1 MFSRSSSTVSR
12 PSPDHR
18 RRVTDQI
25 SLLTY
30 SLTVCVE
37 VLLQEVQVFG
47 GWVETHDMQTALEVG
62 FLDVVD
68 GAIVYVSV
76 ENSAQLCS
84 NQTNVQTGTELLIDG
99 RRQRID
105 ATLLDIHLSW
115 RLEGA

>member
-1 MFSRSSSTVSR
+1 MF
-12 PSPDHR
+12 
-18 RRVTDQI
+18 
-25 SLLTY
+25 
-30 SLTVCVE
+30 
-37 VLLQEVQVFG
+37 LQEVQVFG

-84 NQTNVQTGTELLIDG
+84 NQTNVQTGTELLFDG